1 MCPCPTPVATSNPP
15 KPLSAANFTMSFNDR
30 FRNGAVKKP
39 IINPSHLLM
48 RVRVQKLT
56 ATAISQQRLVLPPK
70 S

>member
-1 MCPCPTPVATSNPP
+1 
-15 KPLSAANFTMSFNDR
+15 LSAANFTMSFNDR